1 MTAEPGRSNKTNGT
15 KPYWTNNRCKQYEQ
29 KEGATQKKQPEQKQD
44 TEVTKYSK
52 ETKKA
57 SSEQK

>member
-1 MTAEPGRSNKTNGT
+1 MGT
-15 KPYWTNNRCKQYEQ
+15 KSYWINNRCKQYEQ
-29 KEGATQKKQPEQKQD
+29 KEGATQKKQYEQKQD
-44 TEVTKYSK
+44 TEVTNYTK